1 MGIKDV
7 YGGCNSG
14 EKLQIL
20 LEQKSKGPVMMV
32 GDGVNDI
39 LSMRAADVSVS
50 FLDYSSN
57 EIKLNSDYIIF
68 DDDVNRLED
77 LIMLSQSAYEIM
89 QQNIKMSN
97 LFNISLGIFAFLG
110 GLDVFAAK
118 SINTINSI
126 LTLIMNERV
135 TLIPK

>member
-1 MGIKDV
+1 
-7 YGGCNSG
+7 
-14 EKLQIL
+14 
-20 LEQKSKGPVMMV
+20 
-32 GDGVNDI
+32 
-39 LSMRAADVSVS
+39 
-50 FLDYSSN
+50 
-57 EIKLNSDYIIF
+57 
-68 DDDVNRLED
+68 
-77 LIMLSQSAYEIM
+77 MLSQSAYEIM